1 LSSEL
6 RDSFIYWE
14 IALAC
19 IFILVVMKTRGGM
32 AELLENAYYKI
43 FAEKQ
48 MQLSLSTSVPPTW
61 IEKNPSAIKFDDVK
75 IKIGSVKILNGIE
88 FTTPTTGILCIVGP
102 NGAGKTSLLNSIT
115 GGLPVSSGAILLN
128 EGKVENRPPYK
139 ALISGI
145 GRKLQVPSIFFSM
158 TTFENL
164 CLATLAGRA
173 KLTDYFKPSTLT
185 WRSKELN
192 NILSTPALPLA
203 ENMIQPAS
211 ALAQG
216 HRQFLEF
223 AMTVA
228 AEPRILLLD
237 EPCAGLSPDETKL
250 MTKLVKDFQAKN
262 GGLVILI
269 EHDMSIV
276 KSLANQVL
284 VLHQGCVLAYG
295 NYQEISTNKR
305 VIEVY
310 SGGTK

>member
-1 LSSEL
+1 
-6 RDSFIYWE
+6 
-14 IALAC
+14 
-19 IFILVVMKTRGGM
+19 MKTRGGM

-61 IEKNPSAIKFDDVK
+61 IEKNPTAIKFDSVR